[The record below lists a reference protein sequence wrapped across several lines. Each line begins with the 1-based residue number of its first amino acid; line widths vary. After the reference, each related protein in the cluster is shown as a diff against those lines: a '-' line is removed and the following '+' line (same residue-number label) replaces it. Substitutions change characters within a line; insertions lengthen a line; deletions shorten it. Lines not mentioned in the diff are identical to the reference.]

1 LILSDGKNRFKIKQ
15 GTSWWEM
22 VFRGGSLVGI
32 VNCIVTSFL
41 VRDGSFYV
49 ISNSCGDAQSAAGT
63 CDPGGGG
70 GNKFE
75 LLDITEE

>member
-1 LILSDGKNRFKIKQ
+1 
-15 GTSWWEM
+15 M
-22 VFRGGSLVGI
+22 Y
-32 VNCIVTSFL
+32 CIVSSFL
-41 VRDGSFYV
+41 VRDRSFYV
-49 ISNSCGDAQSAAGT
+49 LSNLCGDAQSAEGA

>member
-1 LILSDGKNRFKIKQ
+1 MGNGLFGVDRTVGSVTDIVSLFLICDS
-15 GTSWWEM
+15 
-22 VFRGGSLVGI
+22 
-32 VNCIVTSFL
+32 SF
-41 VRDGSFYV
+41 DV
-49 ISNSCGDAQSAAGT
+49 ISKPYGGDLSAEGA

>member
-1 LILSDGKNRFKIKQ
+1 MSYRICVEMLSLQKG
-15 GTSWWEM
+15 
-22 VFRGGSLVGI
+22 
-32 VNCIVTSFL
+32 
-41 VRDGSFYV
+41 
-49 ISNSCGDAQSAAGT
+49 A

>member
-1 LILSDGKNRFKIKQ
+1 MVGFVSDI
-15 GTSWWEM
+15 
-22 VFRGGSLVGI
+22 VSL
-32 VNCIVTSFL
+32 FL
-41 VRDGSFYV
+41 RLALPFYV
-49 ISNSCGDAQSAAGT
+49 LTNSYGDAQSAEGA

>member
-1 LILSDGKNRFKIKQ
+1 MGKRST
-15 GTSWWEM
+15 GVTRWSE
-22 VFRGGSLVGI
+22 I
-32 VNCIVTSFL
+32 VYRIVSSFL
-41 VRDGSFYV
+41 VRDRSFYV
-49 ISNSCGDAQSAAGT
+49 LSNSCGGAQSAEGA